1 MKQVF
6 NALATEKGLAQIEE
20 KLRESEREKNLI
32 LNSCSELIA
41 YLDTDFKVM
50 WANKAAAES
59 VNKKI
64 KDLIGHKC
72 YQIWQGFEE
81 PCKGCPVKKAIETGR
96 LQENE
101 MQTPDKKVWQVLGN
115 PVKNK
120 DGNIIGAVEVTLD
133 ITEHKKTQQKLK
145 EYSKNLEKMVTERTK
160 KLKDTQEELV
170 RKEKLALLGQM
181 AGSVSHELRN
191 PLGVISNA
199 IYYLKMV
206 LPEANKEI
214 KEYLEMI
221 SKEVKVSDK
230 IISDLL
236 DLSRTKVAEKEKVAI
251 SSLITDVLEKHPPSK
266 KVKVTTNIPPSLPF
280 IFVDSQQIKQVL
292 INLITNSYQAMPE
305 KGELR
310 IKAKVNKGEVF
321 IFITDTGSGISKEN
335 LKKLFEP
342 LFTTK
347 AKGVGLGLSIVRNLT
362 EVNGGKIK
370 AESKKG
376 EGTTFTLVFP
386 AKGEDGD

>member
-1 MKQVF
+1 MNEIELKIPQKKEKYKILKMAILLAICCFLAYYFHTVLKIDIIF
-6 NALATEKGLAQIEE
+6 THFFYFPIILACLWWRKKGIFVVIFLSALLIFSHIFF
-20 KLRESEREKNLI
+20 KLSITLLDDYFRVLMFMGIGITTVVLSERIVK
-32 LNSCSELIA
+32 
-41 YLDTDFKVM
+41 
-50 WANKAAAES
+50 AN
-59 VNKKI
+59 
-64 KDLIGHKC
+64 
-72 YQIWQGFEE
+72 
-81 PCKGCPVKKAIETGR
+81 
-96 LQENE
+96 
-101 MQTPDKKVWQVLGN
+101 
-115 PVKNK
+115 
-120 DGNIIGAVEVTLD
+120 
-133 ITEHKKTQQKLK
+133 QKLQ
-145 EYSKNLEKMVTERTK
+145 EYSKNLEKMVIERTK

-170 RKEKLALLGQM
+170 RKEKLALLGQIT
-181 AGSVSHELRN
+181 ASVSHELRN

-199 IYYLKMV
+199 IYYLKMI
-206 LPEANKEI
+206 LPGTNKEV
-214 KEYLEMI
+214 KEYLEII
-221 SKEVKVSDK
+221 SGEVKVSDK
-230 IISDLL
+230 VISDLFAF
-236 DLSRTKVAEKEKVAI
+236 SRTKVAEKEKVAI

-386 AKGEDGD
+386 AGGEDGD